1 MSLVAVDPIFQ
12 PLIINANIQASILSA
27 GSGLAEGQLIEYLRM
42 QCTNLT
48 FNIVSLVI

>member
-27 GSGLAEGQLIEYLRM
+27 GSGLAEGQLNRIPAHTVHKLI
-42 QCTNLT
+42 
-48 FNIVSLVI
+48 IVSLVI